1 MTHSGMAVIF
11 CFQIL
16 GKPRLRDDFRPEVEA
31 GLGNLLR
38 LYHKKAGKWREKKH
52 RQEETAA
59 LDGSV
64 LSVHGPS
71 KLSLSTLVCYI

>member
-1 MTHSGMAVIF
+1 MIF

-16 GKPRLRDDFRPEVEA
+16 GKLRLMGDLSPEVEA

-52 RQEETAA
+52 RQEEKGVCWVRW
-59 LDGSV
+59 LC
-64 LSVHGPS
+64 P
-71 KLSLSTLVCYI
+71 LSTWSL